1 MIQIQ
6 LLTEA
11 NFKEDSLD
19 CYVRT
24 QQVREV
30 YRRVEGEYVLVEQ
43 PYVED
48 WSLEKK
54 RQVAKA
60 LRSGEYITYLA
71 LEDGAVVGFIGL
83 KKQLSGGYLILDM
96 MQVSA
101 LHRGLGLGR
110 ALFQRGLEEARK
122 AGAKGLY
129 FSACSSK
136 ETIAFYRAMG
146 AVLAERP
153 IPEIAEEEPFDL
165 QMVCPV

>member
-43 PYVED
+43 P
-48 WSLEKK
+48 
-54 RQVAKA
+54 
-60 LRSGEYITYLA
+60 
-71 LEDGAVVGFIGL
+71 
-83 KKQLSGGYLILDM
+83 
-96 MQVSA
+96 
-101 LHRGLGLGR
+101 
-110 ALFQRGLEEARK
+110 
-122 AGAKGLY
+122 
-129 FSACSSK
+129 
-136 ETIAFYRAMG
+136 
-146 AVLAERP
+146 
-153 IPEIAEEEPFDL
+153 FDL